1 MKIDIVIVNATTGE
15 KDNFKDEHM
24 DRDAQGN
31 IQIAPF
37 IQKIAQLGFDNIKGC
52 ALSVYSHFE
61 NNFIFIGL
69 EGKADT
75 IKAQYVDLNNPL
87 QIKYRPVSSTIE
99 PAANQSTKQ

>member
-1 MKIDIVIVNATTGE
+1 ME
-15 KDNFKDEHM
+15 
-24 DRDAQGN
+24 RDAHGN

-37 IQKIAQLGFDNIKGC
+37 ISKISQLGFDNIKGC

-61 NNFIFIGL
+61 SNFIFIGL

-99 PAANQSTKQ
+99 QPSGNGSKQQAAHSV